1 MFKVGDVVKLKQE
14 VIAHDSADLGW
25 IECYKYMLKGY
36 HGIVS
41 TIDDGDCVS
50 VKVGGEKCYGISME
64 GIELVKAIDEQVVET
79 TCQANVKLE
88 RVGERVILEINGK
101 LSKET
106 IEKIL
111 NLVW

>member
-1 MFKVGDVVKLKQE
+1 MFKVGDEFVVVSGFDQGDHHFEHGSVVRLVELCQDNLH
-14 VIAHDSADLGW
+14 V
-25 IECYKYMLKGY
+25 YKNN
-36 HGIVS
+36 S
-41 TIDDGDCVS
+41 
-50 VKVGGEKCYGISME
+50 
-64 GIELVKAIDEQVVET
+64 GIEQYLTKEQVERTNREVTDLVNNKQSNTEGVS
-79 TCQANVKLE
+79 CFKLE

>member
-1 MFKVGDVVKLKQE
+1 MFKVGDVVKLKHE
-14 VIAHDSADLGW
+14 VIDRGIKESGWASWYEDMLGGGYAE
-25 IECYKYMLKGY
+25 IVSFTEGTDRCYIKIGEY
-36 HGIVS
+36 GIVDIS
-41 TIDDGDCVS
+41 TQ
-50 VKVGGEKCYGISME
+50 E
-64 GIELVKAIDEQVVET
+64 IELVNNRKSITDGI
-79 TCQANVKLE
+79 TCLKLE